1 MSRTSTG
8 CEKKQVTRRSK
19 MKSKPKAAPSKKA
32 GKALLII
39 PMKATIAEIQQW
51 LAANPNATSAQMT
64 QAASQAGV
72 TAAQFSAALGSPG
85 MATEYTPAQYETLMQ
100 FPEQIAARKLADT
113 QYSTNLQQGLISESG
128 FQTPAGVRNSQI
140 QQYLAQFGGNYTP
153 D

>member
-1 MSRTSTG
+1 M
-8 CEKKQVTRRSK
+8 
-19 MKSKPKAAPSKKA
+19 P
-32 GKALLII
+32 
-39 PMKATIAEIQQW
+39 
-51 LAANPNATSAQMT
+51 

-153 D
+153 DVMAQIGRDAQIYNVSPQELAA